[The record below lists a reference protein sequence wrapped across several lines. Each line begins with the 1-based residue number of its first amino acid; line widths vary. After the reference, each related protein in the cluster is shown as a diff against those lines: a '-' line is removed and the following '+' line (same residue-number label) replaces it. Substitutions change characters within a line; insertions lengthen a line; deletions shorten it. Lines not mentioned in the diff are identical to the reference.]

1 MMSALARVVVRR
13 TARRVVRVV
22 RASLPVFALVPA
34 NAVRRAAIAI
44 DGSNPIQIK
53 SNQSRVTSRVAVWRR
68 GRGRARTGHITAHS
82 HPSMRDERAS
92 RRSLKIIEDSA

>member
-44 DGSNPIQIK
+44 DESNPIQIK

-68 GRGRARTGHITAHS
+68 GRGRGRG
-82 HPSMRDERAS
+82 RDTS
-92 RRSLKIIEDSA
+92 RRIRILQCATRGRLDDR

>member
-22 RASLPVFALVPA
+22 RASLPVFALAPA

-44 DGSNPIQIK
+44 DESNPIQIK

-68 GRGRARTGHITAHS
+68 GRGRDT
-82 HPSMRDERAS
+82 S
-92 RRSLKIIEDSA
+92 RRIRILQCATRGRLDDR